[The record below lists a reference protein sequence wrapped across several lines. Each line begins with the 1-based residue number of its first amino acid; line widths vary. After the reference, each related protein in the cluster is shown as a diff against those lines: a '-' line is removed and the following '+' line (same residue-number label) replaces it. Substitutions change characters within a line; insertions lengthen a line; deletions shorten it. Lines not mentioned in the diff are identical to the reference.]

1 MAKKKTIKA
10 EAGMQIARHNV
21 SKTILIKFTLTKHH
35 ACRTSCMIKMILQC
49 QT

>member
-21 SKTILIKFTLTKHH
+21 SKTILIKDRK
-35 ACRTSCMIKMILQC
+35 SVV
-49 QT
+49 